1 MAEFTED
8 LNNIR
13 SVSFETEESIADIDI
28 YVSYLIEDY
37 EANLWKY
44 HIQQLNLVLK
54 CKMRV
59 Y

>member
-37 EANLWKY
+37 EAYYGNIIY
-44 HIQQLNLVLK
+44 SN
-54 CKMRV
+54 
-59 Y
+59 